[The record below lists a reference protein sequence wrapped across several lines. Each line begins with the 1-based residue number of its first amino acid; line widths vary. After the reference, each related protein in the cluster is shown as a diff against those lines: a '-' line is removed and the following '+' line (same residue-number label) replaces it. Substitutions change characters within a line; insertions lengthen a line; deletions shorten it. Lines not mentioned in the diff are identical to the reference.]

1 MTDFKILG
9 NTKMRVL
16 FISVIIAAAV
26 LVITASLRFSTCL
39 NGVPRSDINI
49 IDTGWLYEDES
60 GGTVEIPLLP
70 CELEH
75 KSDTLYLTHS
85 LSDTQQKAGNV
96 LAFQTRYQSIRIWA
110 DGEIIYEAAQGREH
124 ALSSMWHF
132 IPYDDYIGASVLRVE
147 LTQYDGSSEWKLFSV
162 YSDNSSAV
170 EMHIIQQHIPT
181 ILVWMCCMLF
191 SLLLIFVI
199 VFMAIKKIAQ
209 IPLIVSLAAFI
220 FISGMWILLDSK
232 VTTIYGGNYA
242 FTYFLSYFVFYLL
255 PIPLLFYFQFIL
267 ELKNRFLLSLIWI
280 TAGNFVICMLLHLL
294 GIVHIRNTSITVHLI
309 IIAFLVSFIYEFFK
323 KSAKSGR
330 KRLICSFCGIA
341 AIFAAGLASIGLYHA
356 DLLPPTNSALVY
368 AWCLL
373 ILILCMT
380 MDAIIM
386 FGRMWK
392 ERQYIEFYRQLATVD
407 SMTNLENRNA
417 YELRLRKLIAEQP
430 SELCFIIFDIDRMK
444 HINDTYG
451 HHAGD
456 KVLAFTGQ
464 CIQQIFGSSGECYRI
479 GGDEFCVIITD
490 NTDITKKLIEFDKL
504 VKLNNKNNFHVRVSY
519 GWNRKKFSAGS
530 PITDEDLYEIKNLSD
545 KMLYMN
551 KGTYV

>member
-26 LVITASLRFSTCL
+26 LVITASLRFSTYL
-39 NGVPRSDINI
+39 NGIPRSDINI

-60 GGTVEIPLLP
+60 GGTVEIPSLP

-110 DGEIIYEAAQGREH
+110 DVELIYEAAQGREH

-162 YSDNSSAV
+162 YSDNSSRV
-170 EMHIIQQHIPT
+170 EMHIIRQHIPT

-309 IIAFLVSFIYEFFK
+309 IVVFLVSFIYEFFK
-323 KSAKSGR
+323 KSAKIVR
-330 KRLICSFCGIA
+330 KKLICSFCGIA
-341 AIFAAGLASIGLYHA
+341 AIFAAGLVSIFLYHA
-356 DLLPPTNSALVY
+356 DLLPPANSALVY

-373 ILILCMT
+373 ILLLCMT
-380 MDAIIM
+380 MDAILTFFRI
-386 FGRMWK
+386 WK
-392 ERQYIEFYRQLATVD
+392 ERQYIEFYRQLATFD
-407 SMTNLENRNA
+407 SKTNIKNRNA
-417 YELRLRKLIAEQP
+417 YELRLRKLVGEHP
-430 SELCFIIFDIDRMK
+430 SELCFIIFDVDNMK
-444 HINDTYG
+444 QINDTYG

-456 KVLAFTGQ
+456 EVLTFIAE
-464 CIQQIFGSSGECYRI
+464 CIQKIFADHVDCYRI

-490 NTDITKKLIEFDKL
+490 NTEISERLYEFDKL
-504 VKLNNKNNFHVRVSY
+504 IKQNNKNKLPVSVSY
-519 GWNRKKFSAGS
+519 GWSRKKFSEDS
-530 PITDEDLYEIKNLSD
+530 PITSDDLYEIKNSSD

-551 KGTYV
+551 KNTRL